1 MLIAASAFAK
11 NAYQGIFKKNATDKE
26 VMTLSRIMLP
36 VITAI
41 AIVIALDENSV
52 IFTIVSFAWA
62 GFGATFG
69 PLVLFSLIWKRMTR
83 AGAIAG
89 MLSGGGM
96 VFIWKLVI
104 KPLGGIFGIY
114 ELLPAFIV
122 SGIFIIVVSLL
133 TNAPSKE
140 IQDEIERVKK
150 GA

>member
-1 MLIAASAFAK
+1 
-11 NAYQGIFKKNATDKE
+11 
-26 VMTLSRIMLP
+26 MTLSRIMLP

-69 PLVLFSLIWKRMTR
+69 PLVLFSLFWKRMTR

-96 VFIWKLVI
+96 VFIWKFVI

-140 IQDEIERVKK
+140 IQDEFERVKK

>member
-1 MLIAASAFAK
+1 
-11 NAYQGIFKKNATDKE
+11 
-26 VMTLSRIMLP
+26 MTLSRIMLP

-69 PLVLFSLIWKRMTR
+69 PLVLFSLFWKRMTR

-104 KPLGGIFGIY
+104 KPIGGIFGIY

-140 IQDEIERVKK
+140 IQDEFERVKK

>member
-69 PLVLFSLIWKRMTR
+69 PLVLFSLFWKRMTR

-122 SGIFIIVVSLL
+122 SSIFIIVVSLL

-140 IQDEIERVKK
+140 IQDEFERVKK